1 MANLLRTEQVPGQDR
16 EIRYYDDGT
25 SVAVNM
31 PQGYYTNQSSGV
43 IPSPTV
49 SEDRISSS
57 NPTSPTIGQIVGQYE
72 TPEEQAYRQQYGQ
85 NLLTESQTTPDLNKI
100 RQDTLARYQAEID
113 AINASYAQKKAAERI
128 QGQGRLGSAGAI
140 QARRGLLGSDFG
152 AAQTD
157 TINQYN
163 AELID
168 AIEQERLA
176 KVSSIMS
183 EASRYSQE
191 EYDKKLEAKRLG
203 AENYLKFIGESATRR
218 QNNTAKM
225 AAYLY
230 QQGNYDTLTPAE
242 LKQIADNLGVSV
254 DTLKAVYADYA
265 GQAQAA
271 QAKAQAEAEKEA
283 LGMEKTRAE
292 IAKAQAEAEKEA
304 LGIEKTS
311 AEISNLK
318 NQPEKDMIAKGYAY
332 VATPAQRDALK
343 KQGYSITTLNGRTYA
358 KPPQTKT
365 IQIGKSDYLI
375 TFDEAGNIIG
385 KTLLGSSGTGTG
397 SKTSSGSTFNKK
409 LAQSKIEQFF
419 YQQSGNSKKVS
430 PDDYYLAK
438 QAWVEDGGK
447 EEDFDTIFYK
457 RLYTHPALNR

>member
-1 MANLLRTEQVPGQDR
+1 MAKIYKDGITQDSVTGQIYQVGR
-16 EIRYYDDGT
+16 
-25 SVAVNM
+25 
-31 PQGYYTNQSSGV
+31 
-43 IPSPTV
+43 SPDAIDYV
-49 SEDRISSS
+49 E
-57 NPTSPTIGQIVGQYE
+57 PTPTPTPTTPTIGDIVGQYE

-85 NLLTESQTTPDLNKI
+85 NLLTESQTTPNLEQI
-100 RQDTLARYQAEID
+100 RRDTLARYQAEID
-113 AINASYAQKKAAERI
+113 AINSSYATKKAAERI

-183 EASRYSQE
+183 EANRFAQE

-292 IAKAQAEAEKEA
+292 IANTKGA
-304 LGIEKTS
+304 T
-311 AEISNLK
+311 
-318 NQPEKDMIAKGYAY
+318 EKDMIAKGYTY
-332 VATPAQRDALK
+332 VNTPAKRDELIK
-343 KQGYSITTLNGRTYA
+343 KGYSMTTIGGRTYS
-358 KPPQTKT
+358 KPPITKT
-365 IQIGKSDYLI
+365 IQIGKTDYLV
-375 TFDEAGNIIG
+375 TYDEIGNIIS
-385 KTLLGSSGTGTG
+385 KKALGSTGGGSGTGGGGTG
-397 SKTSSGSTFNKK
+397 SGKFNEKSSKS
-409 LAQSKIEQFF
+409 LVDQYF
-419 YQQSGNSKKVS
+419 YQESGGEKQVS
-430 PDDYYLAK
+430 PDAYYAARA
-438 QAWVEDGGK
+438 AWVEDGGSP
-447 EEDFDTIFYK
+447 ERFDALYYK
-457 RLYTHPALNR
+457 KLYTNPALDR

>member
-1 MANLLRTEQVPGQDR
+1 MANLIRVEQVPGEDR

-25 SVAVNM
+25 SVAVYM
-31 PQGYYTNQSSGV
+31 PQGYYTGQTTTQQTTT
-43 IPSPTV
+43 PTTSTTQAATQTTPAQV
-49 SEDRISSS
+49 LGNIS
-57 NPTSPTIGQIVGQYE
+57 YM
-72 TPEEQAYRQQYGQ
+72 TPEEQAYWEQYGQ
-85 NLLTESQTTPDLNKI
+85 SQKNIATTTPDLDKI
-100 RQDTLARYQAEID
+100 RQDTMARFQAEID
-113 AINASYAQKKAAERI
+113 AWNEVYARKRAEEALA
-128 QGQGRLGSAGAI
+128 GQGRLGQGAAI

-152 AAQTD
+152 AAQTAN
-157 TINQYN
+157 IEKYNQ
-163 AELID
+163 AALSAID
-168 AIEQERLA
+168 AEKAAKIASILNTANQFAQQEY
-176 KVSSIMS
+176 
-183 EASRYSQE
+183 E
-191 EYDKKLEAKRLG
+191 KKLEAQRLG
-203 AENYLKFIGESATRR
+203 AENYLKFINESGERR
-218 QNNTAKM
+218 KNNTAQM
-225 AAYLY
+225 VAYLY
-230 QQGNYDTLTPAE
+230 NQGNYNQLTDAQ
-242 LKQIADNLGVSV
+242 LNQVAKDLGISIE
-254 DTLKAVYADYA
+254 TLKAAYKDYA
-265 GQAQAA
+265 KAA
-271 QAKAQAEAEKEA
+271 DAAKAEAQNKAIKEQAELEA
-283 LGMEKTRAE
+283 KRAGTEAQRVSTAKTLAE
-292 IAKAQAEAEKEA
+292 IEAMADKEKADNELA
-304 LGIEKTS
+304 LL
-311 AEISNLK
+311 N
-318 NQPEKDMIAKGYAY
+318 KGYTY
-332 VATPAQRDALK
+332 VATPAERDYLK

>member
-16 EIRYYDDGT
+16 EIRYFDDGT
-25 SVAVNM
+25 STAVNM

-230 QQGNYDTLTPAE
+230 QQGNYDILTPAE

-254 DTLKAVYADYA
+254 ETLKAVYAEYA

-283 LGMEKTRAE
+283 LDMDKTR
-292 IAKAQAEAEKEA
+292 
-304 LGIEKTS
+304 

-318 NQPEKDMIAKGYAY
+318 GQSEKDMIAKGYTY
-332 VATPAQRDALK
+332 VNTPAQRDALK

>member
-1 MANLLRTEQVPGQDR
+1 MPRTLIRVEQVPGEDK
-16 EIRYYDDGT
+16 EIRYYSDNT
-25 SVAVNM
+25 QEAVNM
-31 PQGYYTNQSSGV
+31 PQGYYTNTPQSATQNIV
-43 IPSPTV
+43 PLTEPTTPADAYKGLIGQTG
-49 SEDRISSS
+49 SEDYNQFYS
-57 NPTSPTIGQIVGQYE
+57 NWL
-72 TPEEQAYRQQYGQ
+72 AQQRAAA
-85 NLLTESQTTPDLNKI
+85 EAPIDEAAI
-100 RQDTLARYQAEID
+100 RQKTLEQFQAEID
-113 AINASYAQKKAAERI
+113 ALNQLYAQKRKEALQQIEAAK
-128 QGQGRLGSAGAI
+128 GSSAAI

-152 AAQTD
+152 AAQTATVQKAGED
-157 TINQYN
+157 ILSSLDAERAAKEQAILSEGRTAGSAEIEKQTAAKKEAMN
-163 AELID
+163 A
-168 AIEQERLA
+168 
-176 KVSSIMS
+176 
-183 EASRYSQE
+183 Y
-191 EYDKKLEAKRLG
+191 LEALKSEGTKTAANKAETIRRILANNIAVNDNMLKTLAEQLG
-203 AENYLKFIGESATRR
+203 VPFEELKADYNIAKASQAASQAT
-218 QNNTAKM
+218 
-225 AAYLY
+225 
-230 QQGNYDTLTPAE
+230 AE
-242 LKQIADNLGVSV
+242 LK
-254 DTLKAVYADYA
+254 
-265 GQAQAA
+265 AQ
-271 QAKAQAEAEKEA
+271 KEA
-283 LGMEKTRAE
+283 LD
-292 IAKAQAEAEKEA
+292 
-304 LGIEKTS
+304 IEKTS